1 MSKNLVIS
9 GYYIGSKIK
18 KSNNTL
24 YIQNK
29 KSENIYLTKS
39 QIKSFELIY
48 YSDLKNIKYKSKQ
61 NYSVLITLKEEIKI
75 LLDLNNHFYNI
86 LLNELS

>member
-39 QIKSFELIY
+39 QIKSYELIY
-48 YSDLKNIKYKSKQ
+48 YSDLKNFKYKSKQ
-61 NYSVLITLKEEIKI
+61 NYSVLITLKEGIKI

>member
-48 YSDLKNIKYKSKQ
+48 YSDSKNFKYKSKQ
-61 NYSVLITLKEEIKI
+61 NYSVLITLKEGIKI